1 MKRWDGRPI
10 EVRNL
15 FNPAFCGVVLFK
27 ALRAYDRID
36 NRGMPFSLALLVLAL
51 SLHKISRARL
61 LESTRAHF
69 LKVIASEPQLLIG
82 FADRARAM
90 LPYTQEGLGLL
101 LHVGAISVASDGRII
116 TAPRKMRQWD
126 ATTTETRDC
135 QQVAEYLGRQFA
147 RVADRATLYTSLGVR
162 P

>member
-1 MKRWDGRPI
+1 MKRWDARPI

-15 FNPAFCGVVLFK
+15 FNPAFCGLVLFK

-36 NRGMPFSLALLVLAL
+36 NRGMPFSLSLLVLPL

-61 LESTRAHF
+61 LESTRAYF

-90 LPYTQEGLGLL
+90 LPYAQEGLGLL
-101 LHVGAISVASDGRII
+101 LQVGAISVSSDGCII
-116 TAPRKMRQWD
+116 TISRKIRPWE
-126 ATTTETRDC
+126 ATSNETRDC

-147 RVADRATLYTSLGVR
+147 RVADRATIYTSLGVR